1 VERLNNLSSIAS
13 RLSFDRQAGQA
24 ACTVV
29 AGTVLLTVPLDVA
42 RRRVCDV
49 TQGRTLQE
57 VLAQEGIAD
66 LTGLWLS
73 EQVEAWNRR
82 VDPLFAA
89 ISDQPRS
96 YVSADQLVETGILQE
111 ALSGPVRRVIASIQP
126 SALLYH
132 CHCYEIAAG
141 QTKPH
146 IQRNRFQGWHRD
158 WETLRDFTKDFP
170 TFVSIFV
177 LMSPVG
183 DADGPFEFVPKSPET
198 GLQPTGEI
206 VRLVGPVGTAAIWN
220 RAYYHRAAPNRG
232 PRRRRILKFS
242 FQPAGLPNGR
252 IRLDEFKAACSKL
265 DDPGLRAFVDAR
277 RVGTTDPL
285 PEAGDP
291 VEGRSL
297 PATAR
302 NELTGVS
309 TGFERLYAAGCKLVN
324 SALAG
329 R

>member
-1 VERLNNLSSIAS
+1 M
-13 RLSFDRQAGQA
+13 
-24 ACTVV
+24 
-29 AGTVLLTVPLDVA
+29 
-42 RRRVCDV
+42 
-49 TQGRTLQE
+49 QGRSLQD
-57 VLAQEGIAD
+57 VLTQEGIAD
-66 LTGLWLS
+66 LTGLWPA

-89 ISDQPRS
+89 LSDQPRS
-96 YVSADQLVETGILQE
+96 YVKADQLVETGILQE
-111 ALSGPVRRVIASIQP
+111 ALSEPVRRVIASIQP

-146 IQRNRFQGWHRD
+146 IQRNRLQGWHRD
-158 WETLRDFTKDFP
+158 FETLKDFTRQFP
-170 TFVSIFV
+170 TFVSIFI

-183 DADGPFEFVPKSPET
+183 DADGPFEFVPKSAET
-198 GLQPTGEI
+198 GLRAGSEI
-206 VRLVGPVGTAAIWN
+206 VRLTGPVGTAAIWN

-242 FQPAGLPNGR
+242 FQPAALPNSR
-252 IRLDEFKAACSKL
+252 IGLDEFKSAWSRL
-265 DDPGLRAFVDAR
+265 DDARLRALVDAG
-277 RVGTTDPL
+277 RVGSTDPL
-285 PEAGDP
+285 AEAGDP
-291 VEGRSL
+291 VEARSL
-297 PATAR
+297 PATER

-309 TGFERLYAAGCKLVN
+309 TAFERLYAAGSKLLS

>member
-1 VERLNNLSSIAS
+1 M
-13 RLSFDRQAGQA
+13 
-24 ACTVV
+24 
-29 AGTVLLTVPLDVA
+29 LTLPLDVA
-42 RRRVCDV
+42 RRWMWDV
-49 TQGRTLQE
+49 IRGRTFQE
-57 VLAQEGIAD
+57 VLSQEGIAD
-66 LTGLWLS
+66 LTGLWPS

-82 VDPLFAA
+82 VDPLLVA
-89 ISDQPRS
+89 IDDQPRS
-96 YVSADQLVETGILQE
+96 YVSAEQLVETGIFQE
-111 ALSGPVRRVIASIQP
+111 ALSEPVRRIITSIQP

-132 CHCYEIAAG
+132 CHIYEIAAG

-158 WETLRDFTKDFP
+158 WETLRDFTSDFP
-170 TFVSIFV
+170 SFVSIFV

-183 DADGPFEFVPKSPET
+183 DDDGPFEFVPKSPEA
-198 GLQPTGEI
+198 GLQPSGEI

-252 IRLDEFKAACSKL
+252 IRLDEFKAAWSKL
-265 DDPGLRAFVDAR
+265 EDPGLRAFVDAR

-291 VEGRSL
+291 VEARSL
-297 PATAR
+297 PATER
-302 NELTGVS
+302 NELTGMS
-309 TGFERLYAAGCKLVN
+309 TGFVRLYAAGCKLLS

-329 R
+329 P